1 MRHSNLTNL
10 NKIQKKKKKKESIEG
25 SSSHIIG
32 DEFNVTGENTMKIVL
47 IYKQNL
53 NKWHK
58 LIDEST
64 KKKKEREK
72 INKFNQTNSKN
83 HRGEGFSS
91 SDIFTDIHEIFREL
105 SNSWAGR

>member
-10 NKIQKKKKKKESIEG
+10 NKIQKKKKKKKESIEG

-64 KKKKEREK
+64 EKKKERENK
-72 INKFNQTNSKN
+72 QIQSNKFEKS
-83 HRGEGFSS
+83 
-91 SDIFTDIHEIFREL
+91 
-105 SNSWAGR
+105 